1 MFWWGYAVLAGT
13 ILLSWP
19 GAESVFPFCETA
31 GNGRIAVNSVRERSF
46 RRNVAVFFQYC
57 IPCVAG
63 RRRGSQESIGRAAFR
78 KPVHSREGWK
88 KYIGRRMQQS
98 REKGGSKPLSYLYSN
113 RKILVDDSREVILL
127 WGSTGRSVFLPVP
140 PVGRN
145 SCFFMIFPFNSRMGF
160 HVEKRELRGEGM
172 AVAGEKA
179 GMAADA
185 GKMEF
190 RLNGRSVCAMLN
202 VPLAS

>member
-1 MFWWGYAVLAGT
+1 MAGT

-19 GAESVFPFCETA
+19 GAESVFPFCGTA
-31 GNGRIAVNSVRERSF
+31 GGRRIAVNSVRERNF
-46 RRNVAVFFQYC
+46 RRSVAVFFQYC

-63 RRRGSQESIGRAAFR
+63 RRRGSQESIGRAGFR

-88 KYIGRRMQQS
+88 EYIERRMQQS
-98 REKGGSKPLSYLYSN
+98 R
-113 RKILVDDSREVILL
+113 
-127 WGSTGRSVFLPVP
+127 
-140 PVGRN
+140 
-145 SCFFMIFPFNSRMGF
+145 
-160 HVEKRELRGEGM
+160 
-172 AVAGEKA
+172 EKA

>member
-1 MFWWGYAVLAGT
+1 MF
-13 ILLSWP
+13 
-19 GAESVFPFCETA
+19 F
-31 GNGRIAVNSVRERSF
+31 
-46 RRNVAVFFQYC
+46 
-57 IPCVAG
+57 
-63 RRRGSQESIGRAAFR
+63 
-78 KPVHSREGWK
+78 
-88 KYIGRRMQQS
+88 
-98 REKGGSKPLSYLYSN
+98 
-113 RKILVDDSREVILL
+113 
-127 WGSTGRSVFLPVP
+127 PVP

-145 SCFFMIFPFNSRMGF
+145 SCLSIFPFNSRMGF

>member
-1 MFWWGYAVLAGT
+1 MAGT

-19 GAESVFPFCETA
+19 GAESVFPFCGTA
-31 GNGRIAVNSVRERSF
+31 GDRRIAVNSVRERNF
-46 RRNVAVFFQYC
+46 RRSVAVFFQYC

-63 RRRGSQESIGRAAFR
+63 RRGSQESIGRAGFR

-88 KYIGRRMQQS
+88 EYIERRMQQS

-172 AVAGEKA
+172 DVAGEKA

-190 RLNGRSVCAMLN
+190 RLNGRSVRAMLN

>member
-19 GAESVFPFCETA
+19 GAESVFPFCGTA
-31 GNGRIAVNSVRERSF
+31 GDRRIAVNSVRERNF
-46 RRNVAVFFQYC
+46 RRSVAVFFQYC

-63 RRRGSQESIGRAAFR
+63 RRRGSQESIGRAGFR

-88 KYIGRRMQQS
+88 EYIERRMQQS

-172 AVAGEKA
+172 DVAGEKA

-190 RLNGRSVCAMLN
+190 RLNGRSVRAMLN